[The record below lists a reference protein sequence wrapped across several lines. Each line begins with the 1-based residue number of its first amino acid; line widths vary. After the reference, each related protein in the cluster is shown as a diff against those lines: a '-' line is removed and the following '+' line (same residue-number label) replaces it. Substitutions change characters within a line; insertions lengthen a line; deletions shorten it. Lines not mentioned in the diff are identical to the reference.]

1 MNDKGMRAEFRVME
15 GWKED
20 GGNQRSRSGGAVSSC
35 TLIWTEPSVVPV
47 FKEKARGGKTRADLK
62 LLKYFL
68 CGNVMF
74 KVLSTTSMTTG
85 FPA

>member
-15 GWKED
+15 GWMED
-20 GGNQRSRSGGAVSSC
+20 GRNQRSRSGGAVSSC

-47 FKEKARGGKTRADLK
+47 CKDLK
-62 LLKYFL
+62 LLRYFL